1 MKTRIFFSFILL
13 SLAVFSAPAMAQIN
27 ITLDRA
33 EINGQ
38 DITASRK
45 IVVQPGE
52 SLSGYLE
59 VTVNNREV
67 GTVPVAATP
76 NWWWNGFRS
85 NADTFTPL
93 SQGVSAGLTSIIYDL
108 PAGLSAPYDPGIYY
122 IGVFAGEA
130 EDAAHVMSCDKS
142 NGQYDWDT
150 YPQSVTGTDA
160 LDVSYWSSVYW
171 NQAVS
176 GDGSVRG
183 FKFCSGPTCIDGSY
197 GGAAIM
203 VEVAAGG
210 GVDQEIRLTPAAD
223 TYVSAVNM
231 KHWHHSRYELERNL
245 NFGTS
250 RGLAV
255 VRGLHVHAGSYR
267 FWKGSLLQFDLT
279 TLPAGAVLSEARLF
293 LHAYLCSRE
302 KTSIHRM
309 NKEWKETEANW
320 LIPLRGA
327 DPWWQGWSNGENYEP
342 VATDT
347 QVVRGKGWVSWDVTE
362 DVRSFLG
369 GAPNYGWFLKSAQT
383 SGSDLAPVAF
393 QSKEG
398 GNEALR
404 PYLLLKFTVSDIFW

>member
-1 MKTRIFFSFILL
+1 MKTRIFFSFFLFSMAML
-13 SLAVFSAPAMAQIN
+13 SYPAMAQIT

-38 DITASRK
+38 DITTSRQ

-52 SLSGYLE
+52 PLLGYLE
-59 VTVNNREV
+59 VTVNNREI

-76 NWWWNGFRS
+76 NWWWNGFGS
-85 NADTFTPL
+85 NADTFTRL
-93 SQGVSAGLTSIIYDL
+93 SQGVSVGQTSIKYEL
-108 PAGLSAPYDPGIYY
+108 RAGMSAPYDPGIYY

-130 EDAAHVMSCDKS
+130 EDEAHVMSCDKS
-142 NGQYDWDT
+142 NGRYDWNT
-150 YPQSVTGTDA
+150 YPEGGTNA

-183 FKFCSGPTCIDGSY
+183 FKFCSGPTCIIGSY

-210 GVDQEIRLTPAAD
+210 GVAQEIRLSPAAD

-250 RGLAV
+250 RALAV
-255 VRGLHVHAGSYR
+255 VRGLHGHAGSYR

-279 TLPAGAVLSEARLF
+279 PVPAGATLSEARLF

-302 KTSIHRM
+302 RISVHRM
-309 NKEWKETEANW
+309 NREWNEAEASW
-320 LIPLRGA
+320 LIPFKGA
-327 DPWWQGWSNGENYEP
+327 DPWWQDWSNGGNYEP

-347 QVVRGKGWVSWDVTE
+347 QVIRGKGWFSWDVTE

-383 SGSDLAPVAF
+383 SGSDLTPAAF

-398 GNEALR
+398 RNEELR
-404 PYLLLKFTVSDIFW
+404 PYLLLKFTASDIFW